1 MGLVQLFGISLPAF
15 FVQSNHGPYI
25 HDLAI
30 PATWRGFV
38 ARISPTTGWVLVACR
53 ERVLGERPSS
63 IRSLLDSVG
72 NSGSRLVDMARLAA
86 ACKCFSS
93 SFKINRESCNAIA
106 YHLFLLQWCN

>member
-53 ERVLGERPSS
+53 ERVLGIALPSAGRGAPS
-63 IRSLLDSVG
+63 NHWNRDVVDDAGASRCHLLADEVAVPGRKGPKCIR
-72 NSGSRLVDMARLAA
+72 
-86 ACKCFSS
+86 
-93 SFKINRESCNAIA
+93 
-106 YHLFLLQWCN
+106 